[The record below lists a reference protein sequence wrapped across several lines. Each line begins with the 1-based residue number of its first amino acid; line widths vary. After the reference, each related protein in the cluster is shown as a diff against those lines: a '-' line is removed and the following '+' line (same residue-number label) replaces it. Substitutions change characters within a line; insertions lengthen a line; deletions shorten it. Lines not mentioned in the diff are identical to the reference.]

1 MFRQSRRGWIP
12 WLGFLALLSPP
23 ALLSVC
29 GEAPGRVVLE
39 VAGYIVPAQQVTV
52 SPQVPGVVVRL
63 PIAEGRA
70 VKVGDVLAEL
80 GRGEYT
86 FALRRAEAH
95 LALALARLAKARAG
109 GNKED
114 LAVAQ
119 AEVEVAR
126 ADAERCKWRLDATVI
141 RSPINGVILSKKTEE
156 GNLVNPL
163 GFNVSASI
171 CDIADLSQLEVDV
184 AIPEGE
190 ISKVSAGQV
199 CLVRVDAKPDA
210 VFKGRVDRLMPVADR
225 AKGTVSVRVRLLD
238 LKGNAPLRPESRARV
253 QFLAGK

>member
-1 MFRQSRRGWIP
+1 MFRQSLRGLVP

-23 ALLSVC
+23 ALCMVR

-52 SPQVPGVVVRL
+52 SPQVPGVVVKL

-70 VKVGDVLAEL
+70 VKAGDVLAEL
-80 GRGEYT
+80 GRDEYA
-86 FALRRAEAH
+86 FALRRAEAN
-95 LALALARLAKARAG
+95 LALARARQAKAKAG
-109 GNKED
+109 GSKED

-119 AEVEVAR
+119 AEVGVAR
-126 ADAERCKWRLDATVI
+126 ADVERCKWRLDATVI
-141 RSPINGVILSKKTEE
+141 RSPINGVILSKKTEQ

-184 AIPEGE
+184 ALPERDVR
-190 ISKVSAGQV
+190 KVSGGQA
-199 CLVRVDAKPDA
+199 CLVRVDANPDA
-210 VFKGRVDRLMPVADR
+210 VHKGQVARLMPVADR

-238 LKGNAPLRPESRARV
+238 LNRDAPLRPESRAIV